1 MEQHASR
8 APDPD
13 IGFFLREIA
22 QGKVEAFRRLYDVEA
37 SRMLGISMRIL
48 RRRALAE
55 EAVHDAFLNIW
66 NHAAR
71 YEPTL
76 GSPRAWIHTIVRN
89 RALNILRG
97 EARTDLTDQIESFD
111 VASDAESPEDVTL
124 RLSDADALKHC
135 LGGLDEVPRQA
146 VLLAYVQGL
155 SHGEIAARL
164 AIPLGTIKSRIRRSL
179 IALKECL
186 G

>member
-1 MEQHASR
+1 MDEQASTS
-8 APDPD
+8 PD
-13 IGFFLREIA
+13 IAFFLREIA

-37 SRMLGISMRIL
+37 ARMLGISIRIL
-48 RRRALAE
+48 KRRALAE
-55 EAVHDAFLNIW
+55 EAVHDAFLSIW

-71 YEPTL
+71 YEPAL

-97 EARTDLTDQIESFD
+97 EARTDLTDNIESFD
-111 VASDAESPEDVTL
+111 VASDEESPEAITL

-135 LGGLDEVPRQA
+135 LKGLDETPRQA

>member
-1 MEQHASR
+1 MEQHAST
-8 APDPD
+8 APD
-13 IGFFLREIA
+13 IGFFLSEIA

-37 SRMLGISMRIL
+37 SRMLGISIRIL

-66 NHAAR
+66 NHAAS
-71 YEPTL
+71 YEPKL
-76 GSPRAWIHTIVRN
+76 GSPRAWVHTIVRN

-111 VASDAESPEDVTL
+111 VASDEESPEAVTL
-124 RLSDADALKHC
+124 RLSDADALRHC
-135 LGGLDEVPRQA
+135 LGTLDEVPRQA

-155 SHGEIAARL
+155 SHGEIAAKL

-179 IALKECL
+179 ISLKECL

>member
-1 MEQHASR
+1 MDQQA
-8 APDPD
+8 AAVPDLAH
-13 IGFFLREIA
+13 FLREIA
-22 QGKVEAFRRLYDVEA
+22 QGKVEAFRRLYDIEA
-37 SRMLGISMRIL
+37 SRMLGISIRIL
-48 RRRALAE
+48 KRRALAE
-55 EAVHDAFLNIW
+55 EAVHDAFLSIW

-71 YEPTL
+71 YEPRL

-111 VASDAESPEDVTL
+111 AASDDESPEEITS
-124 RLSDADALKHC
+124 RLSDAEALKHC
-135 LGGLDEVPRQA
+135 LQRLDPMPRQA
-146 VLLAYVQGL
+146 VVLAYVQGL
-155 SHGEIAARL
+155 SHGEIAERL
-164 AIPLGTIKSRIRRSL
+164 RIPLGTIKSRIRRSL

>member
-1 MEQHASR
+1 MDQDMTAK
-8 APDPD
+8 PD

-22 QGKVEAFRRLYDVEA
+22 QGKVEAFRRLYDIEA
-37 SRMLGISMRIL
+37 PRMLGISIRVL
-48 RRRALAE
+48 KRRALAE
-55 EAVHDAFLNIW
+55 EAVHDAFLSIW
-66 NHAAR
+66 NHAAS
-71 YEPTL
+71 YEPRL

-97 EARTDLTDQIESFD
+97 EARTELTDNIETFD
-111 VASDAESPEDVTL
+111 AASDEESPEEITS

-135 LGGLDEVPRQA
+135 LQHLEETPRQA
-146 VLLAYVQGL
+146 VLLAFVQGL

-164 AIPLGTIKSRIRRSL
+164 GIPLGTIKSRIRRSL
-179 IALKECL
+179 ISLKECL